1 MVRRRWNRPVA
12 ALIAA
17 AVLIAGCSS
26 DDDDTTSTTE
36 AAPETT
42 EASPET
48 TEEGLT
54 GEGLDLALLAP
65 SPGLLATLFQGQQRG
80 ADFAVEDV
88 DAGGGGT
95 PHDHHVDRRAGC

>member
-1 MVRRRWNRPVA
+1 MVRRRWNRPVG

-54 GEGLDLALLAP
+54 GEGLDLALLTGHQP
-65 SPGLLATLFQGQQRG
+65 VQRFECHRNLARIIGSR
-80 ADFAVEDV
+80 
-88 DAGGGGT
+88 
-95 PHDHHVDRRAGC
+95 